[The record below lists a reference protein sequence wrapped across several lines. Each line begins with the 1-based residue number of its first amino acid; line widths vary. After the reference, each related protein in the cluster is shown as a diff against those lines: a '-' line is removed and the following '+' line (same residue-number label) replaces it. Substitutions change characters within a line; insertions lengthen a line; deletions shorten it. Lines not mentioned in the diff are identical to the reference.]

1 MKTGNVLL
9 GIVAGAAAG
18 LAAGVLFA
26 PKRGADTRQQI
37 ADRSNDYINVSKNRL
52 NDMVNSVSHSLDNLK
67 SKTMGKKKH
76 AQAEMNGDDKII
88 Y

>member
-52 NDMVNSVSHSLDNLK
+52 NDMVNSVSSSLDNLK
-67 SKTMGKKKH
+67 SKTMGKSKH
-76 AQAEMNGDDKII
+76 AHAEMNGDDKII